1 MAFKMRTLIVEDD
14 PNEQD
19 SWNQVIELHN
29 VDAEAHGFEIVH
41 QTVATLAE
49 ARRAISIGNYD
60 AAVVDIRLKQENGN
74 AAPNTDGNDVLTVI
88 LESEMAVV
96 AIFTGE
102 AAMAMPPNDLK
113 QVVGLFT
120 KGGGDGEGTSAVV
133 GWLKEQAPMVRHIQD
148 AQTVIRQEMA
158 SIFAKSI
165 WPRWTH
171 WALGGTSTSLVSA
184 AITRHI
190 TSHIYAALLEK
201 GRQEAHPEEWY
212 FVPPIREGIRT
223 GDLIRIEGGPIEIVI
238 TPRCDLARDTKNETI
253 QLALCEDVSEEW
265 ARRRKTLA
273 DARAL
278 LAESQLPAGDK
289 ERTRLEAKVTAAD
302 NHLRQFTQHRN
313 NTNLHFLPQMKLS
326 NSTVGPLMVR
336 FDSIRSVPRNSDEA
350 KVKMPKSRIAA
361 LTPEF
366 LPSLVE
372 RLGAYFSRIGTPDY
386 SHPD

>member
-1 MAFKMRTLIVEDD
+1 MVFKMRTLIVEDD
-14 PNEQD
+14 PSEQD

-29 VDAEAHGFEIVH
+29 VEADAHGFEIVH

-74 AAPNTDGNDVLTVI
+74 AAPNTDGNDVLAVI

-96 AIFTGE
+96 AVFTGE
-102 AAMAMPPNDLK
+102 AAMATPPNALK

-120 KGGGDGEGTSAVV
+120 KGGGDGEGTAAVV
-133 GWLKEQAPMVRHIQD
+133 SWLKEQVPMVRHIQE
-148 AQTVIRQEMA
+148 AQLVIRQEMA
-158 SIFAKSI
+158 NIFTKSI

-171 WALGGTSTSLVSA
+171 WAVDNASSKFVSA
-184 AITRHI
+184 ALTRHI
-190 TSHIYAALLEK
+190 TSHIYATLLEK
-201 GRQEAHPEEWY
+201 GRHEAHPEEWY
-212 FVPPIREGIRT
+212 FVPPIRDGIRT
-223 GDLIRIEGGPIEIVI
+223 GDLIQIESGPIEIVI

-253 QLALCEDVSEEW
+253 QLAQCQDVSEEW
-265 ARRRKTLA
+265 AQRLRTL
-273 DARAL
+273 DEARVAL
-278 LAESQLPAGDK
+278 AGSQLPNGDR
-289 ERTRLEAKVTAAD
+289 ERGKLEGKVSTAD

-326 NSTVGPLMVR
+326 NGTVGPLMVR
-336 FDSIRSVPRNSDEA
+336 FDTIRSVSRASDEA
-350 KVKMPKSRIAA
+350 KVKMPQSRIAA

-372 RLGAYFSRIGTPDY
+372 RLGTYFSRIGTPDY